1 VHRPTTGPVVAYAC
15 MTLAYVGYRLSEP
28 LARTV
33 DLMDL
38 AAGVLAPALSRAR
51 GRRERAQ
58 RSRRGSHGAWFRRAG
73 SVRACAEHIAEV
85 DALIQ
90 HSQL

>member
-1 VHRPTTGPVVAYAC
+1 

-38 AAGVLAPALSRAR
+38 AEGRTVHGFAALVAFAPALSPQAWAASAR
-51 GRRERAQ
+51 FAR
-58 RSRRGSHGAWFRRAG
+58 
-73 SVRACAEHIAEV
+73 
-85 DALIQ
+85 
-90 HSQL
+90 